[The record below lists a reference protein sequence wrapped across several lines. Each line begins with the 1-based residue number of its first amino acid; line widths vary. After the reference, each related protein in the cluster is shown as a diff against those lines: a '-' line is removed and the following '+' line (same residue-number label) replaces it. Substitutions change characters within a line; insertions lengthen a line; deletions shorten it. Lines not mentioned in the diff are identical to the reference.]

1 MRIEVYGIRH
11 HGPGSTRRLQKA
23 LRDQQPDCILL
34 EAPQDAEAAFPYVA
48 NTGLIPPVAVL
59 VYNPKDLQQA
69 IYLPFARFSPEW
81 QAIKYGLKKDIPVRA
96 MDLPAGIQFRQQE
109 ELKLR
114 LAPKEDAPVPDRLVR
129 DPLGYMA
136 QLAGYA
142 DSERWWEATFEE
154 TEDDTQVF
162 AAVLEMMQAL
172 REETQSH
179 ESRENLL
186 REAFMRKTLR
196 KAIKDGFQ
204 NIAVICGAWHA
215 PVLHDLARF
224 PQKTDNATLRGLKKA
239 KVNASWIPW
248 SYERLARHSGYGAGV
263 VSPAWYDLLFM
274 RRSETAIRW
283 MIKVARLFRKE
294 DLDASS
300 AHVMEAVRLA
310 ETLATMR
317 GLRMAGI
324 DELEEAAVSV
334 LCRGEQAP
342 LELIRER
349 LVQGDVVGKVP
360 DAIPSIPLQNDL
372 QKSIKSARLT
382 KEYVTSET
390 VHKELDLRKPANLL
404 ASQLLHRLLLL
415 GIPWGTPKQRKET
428 ETGRFAERWSLK
440 WRPGYALR
448 VIEAGM
454 YGNTVAEA
462 TLAYTQHQLKKT
474 KELSE
479 LTTLLDDVLKANLP
493 MLVEELV
500 QKVREQAAVT
510 RDVLQLMAALPDLV
524 GVWRYGSTYQTDEDA
539 LRTLIDEL
547 LPRIFAGLPAT
558 CVQMEEEPARGIF
571 EHLLRLQGAISVL
584 NDAGVFRDWW
594 QTLHR
599 VYENEQVH
607 HLLRGLSARL
617 LLNQGQ
623 VEVEEVAA
631 AMSYALSTTE
641 MVEDSARWL
650 EGFLHGSGLLLVHQ
664 PELWGLVNE
673 WVAQLPED
681 KLQEFLPVLRRTF
694 SAFSATERQK
704 MLQLVER
711 GAPDAAGPGHAGRM
725 LNKERVAIVLPT
737 LRQMLGIEN

>member
-1 MRIEVYGIRH
+1 MRTEVYGIRH

-23 LRDQQPDCILL
+23 LRDQQPDCILV
-34 EAPQDAEAAFPYVA
+34 EAPQDAEAIFSHVA
-48 NTGLIPPVAVL
+48 NAGLVPPVAIL
-59 VYNPKDLQQA
+59 VYNPKDLRQA

-81 QAIKYGLKKDIPVRA
+81 HAIKYGLKKDIPVRA
-96 MDLPAGIQFRQQE
+96 MDLPAGMQFREQE
-109 ELKLR
+109 EGTLQLS
-114 LAPKEDAPVPDRLVR
+114 PKGAAAVPDRLVR

-154 TEDDTQVF
+154 TEDDTEVF
-162 AAVLEMMQAL
+162 AVVIEMMRAL
-172 REETQSH
+172 RDETRSH
-179 ESRENLL
+179 EARETLL
-186 REAFMRKTLR
+186 REAFMRRTLR

-204 NIAVICGAWHA
+204 NIAVVCGAWHA
-215 PVLHDLARF
+215 PVLTDLTRF
-224 PQKTDNATLRGLKKA
+224 PQKTDNAILRGLKKV

-248 SYERLARHSGYGAGV
+248 SYERLARQSGYGAGV

-349 LVQGDVVGKVP
+349 LVRGDVVGKVP
-360 DAIPSIPLQNDL
+360 ADIPSIPLQNDL

-382 KEYVTSET
+382 KEYATSET
-390 VHKELDLRKPANLL
+390 VNKELDLRKPANLL
-404 ASQLLHRLLLL
+404 ASQLLHRLQLL
-415 GIPWGTPKQRKET
+415 GIPWGTLKPRKET
-428 ETGRFAERWSLK
+428 EMGRFAERWSLK

-448 VIEAGM
+448 IIEAGM

-462 TLAYTQHQLKKT
+462 TLAYTQYQLQKT
-474 KELSE
+474 EALSE
-479 LTTLLDDVLKANLP
+479 LTALLDDVLKADLP
-493 MLVEELV
+493 TLVEELV
-500 QKVREQAAVT
+500 QKVRDRAAVT
-510 RDVLQLMAALPDLV
+510 RDVIQLIAALPDLV
-524 GVWRYGSTYQTDEDA
+524 GVLRYGSTYQTDEDA
-539 LRTLIDEL
+539 LRVLIDEL
-547 LPRIFAGLPAT
+547 LPRIFAGLPAA
-558 CVQMEEEPARGIF
+558 CVQMEEEPARSIF
-571 EHLLRLQGAISVL
+571 AHLLRLQGAISVL
-584 NDAGVFRDWW
+584 NDADIYRDWW

-599 VYENEQVH
+599 IYAHGQVH
-607 HLLRGLSARL
+607 HLLHGLSARL

-623 VEVEEVAA
+623 IEVEEVAA
-631 AMSYALSTTE
+631 AMSYALSAGE
-641 MVEDSARWL
+641 AVADSARWL
-650 EGFLHGSGLLLVHQ
+650 EGFLYGSGLLLVHQ
-664 PELWGLVNE
+664 PELWGLVNA
-673 WVAQLPED
+673 WVAQLTEE

-694 SAFSATERQK
+694 SAFSATERRK
-704 MLQLVER
+704 MLQLVEDGTPTTAR
-711 GAPDAAGPGHAGRM
+711 LGHTDQG
-725 LNKERVAIVLPT
+725 LDEERVTIIMPG
-737 LRQMLGIEN
+737 LRQLLGLES